1 VEILVKKGAVLNM
14 LEVNIRYQDDKE
26 KISFITVE
34 GSASIVKSNIV
45 SRTIAAVRV
54 EKGADVLLEQTS
66 VRISPITALLP
77 NSNFLVRSVD
87 LGSRLCGSD
96 DG

>member
-1 VEILVKKGAVLNM
+1 M

-66 VRISPITALLP
+66 VSTRSTTIFLL
-77 NSNFLVRSVD
+77 NSKILVRSVD
-87 LGSRLCGSD
+87 LSSRLCSSD
-96 DG
+96 DGRCPIRDV

>member
-1 VEILVKKGAVLNM
+1 M

-45 SRTIAAVRV
+45 SRTISAVRV

-66 VRISPITALLP
+66 VRILLDTVT
-77 NSNFLVRSVD
+77 FRILKILFCHRSQH
-87 LGSRLCGSD
+87 
-96 DG
+96 